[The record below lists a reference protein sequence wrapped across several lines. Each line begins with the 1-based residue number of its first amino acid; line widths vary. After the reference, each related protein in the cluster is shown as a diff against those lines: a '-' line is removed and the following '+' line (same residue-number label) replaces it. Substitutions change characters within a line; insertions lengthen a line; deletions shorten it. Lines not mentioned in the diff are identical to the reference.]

1 MRVDIVCVVPAT
13 DVSLPVLER
22 LAALRVVPVVVL
34 DRAQDAAPLGRALL
48 AGGLPCAEVTFRTPA
63 AAEAIRELAT
73 DPRLL
78 VGAGTVV
85 RADQVDIA
93 VAAGAAFVVSP
104 GFSLAVVRRCQQVGV
119 PVLPGVATP
128 SEVMMALDAG
138 LAAVKFFP
146 AEANGGVSALKALSA
161 PFGGMRFVP
170 TGGITAG
177 NLSAYLAV
185 SSVLAV
191 GGSWMVAP
199 ALIAAGDFD
208 EVARLTSEAVA
219 LVGAKA

>member
-1 MRVDIVCVVPAT
+1 
-13 DVSLPVLER
+13 
-22 LAALRVVPVVVL
+22 
-34 DRAQDAAPLGRALL
+34 
-48 AGGLPCAEVTFRTPA
+48 
-63 AAEAIRELAT
+63 
-73 DPRLL
+73 
-78 VGAGTVV
+78 
-85 RADQVDIA
+85 
-93 VAAGAAFVVSP
+93 
-104 GFSLAVVRRCQQVGV
+104 
-119 PVLPGVATP
+119 
-128 SEVMMALDAG
+128 MALDAG

-161 PFGGMRFVP
+161 PFGGMRFLP

>member
-63 AAEAIRELAT
+63 AAEAIRELAA

>member
-1 MRVDIVCVVPAT
+1 M
-13 DVSLPVLER
+13 
-22 LAALRVVPVVVL
+22 VVL

-63 AAEAIRELAT
+63 AAEAIRELAA